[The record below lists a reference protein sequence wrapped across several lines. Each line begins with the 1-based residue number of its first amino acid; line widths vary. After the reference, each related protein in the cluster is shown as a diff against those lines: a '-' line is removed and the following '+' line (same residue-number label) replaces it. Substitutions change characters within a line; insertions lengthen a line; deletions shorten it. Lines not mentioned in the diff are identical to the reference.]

1 MTQLEGL
8 RMFSR
13 EISRDSAL
21 NEEQDLIRAAQRGN
35 HKAFARLVVSVEERL
50 FRMVYRFF
58 GREQEARDTLQE
70 VFLKAY
76 QGLPKFNLRSSFYTW
91 IYRIAI
97 RTCSRRVTSASLRME
112 RSSESFDTPLRE
124 DLAERV
130 RREFISKQ
138 KSAREVAQDIE
149 RTSSV
154 WKAVRNL
161 PQKFFEVVILHD
173 LEELSLEEVASI
185 LKIPKGTVMS
195 RLNRAHHKLVQ
206 KLKEE
211 GISR

>member
-1 MTQLEGL
+1 MST
-8 RMFSR
+8 
-13 EISRDSAL
+13 
-21 NEEQDLIRAAQRGN
+21 EEQDLIRAAQRGD
-35 HKAFARLVVSVEERL
+35 HKAFTRLVVSVEARL

-58 GREQEARDTLQE
+58 GKEQEAKDALQE

-76 QGLPKFNLRSSFYTW
+76 QGLPQFNLRSSFYTW

-97 RTCSRRVTSASLRME
+97 RTCSRRVTSSNFRMD
-112 RSSESFDTPLRE
+112 RASESFDQPPSE
-124 DLAERV
+124 GLAERV
-130 RREFISKQ
+130 RREFISRQ
-138 KSAREVAQDIE
+138 KSAREVAQDSE
-149 RTSSV
+149 RTGSV

-185 LKIPKGTVMS
+185 LRIPKGTVMS
-195 RLNRAHHKLVQ
+195 RLNRAHHKLVE

-211 GISR
+211 GISS